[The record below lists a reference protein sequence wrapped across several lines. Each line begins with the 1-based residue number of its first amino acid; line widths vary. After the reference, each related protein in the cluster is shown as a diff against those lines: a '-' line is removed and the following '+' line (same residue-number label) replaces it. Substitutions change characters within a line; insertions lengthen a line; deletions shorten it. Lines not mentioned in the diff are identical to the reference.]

1 MRTLGTYV
9 RHAAVAAA
17 GSFAVGLA
25 ASAETLDDAWRA
37 ALEADLSLAA
47 ARSRVAAAEADVDGA
62 RAERKPVVSANVNAF
77 ELDRAPSFDFAAA
90 GMPLEMPL
98 LDGSRL
104 VLAGAGVT
112 LPLYT
117 AGRIGAGVRAAEA
130 QRDAELGAAEALTR
144 QTKLAVAERYVGVL
158 RAESGVAVSERL
170 VESLAAHLRE
180 VEDMYRG
187 GSVPRNDFL
196 AAAVSLADAE
206 QRLVRARNALEVAR
220 AAYNRALGRPLDAPV
235 ELDRELP
242 EIDLLDEEETLE
254 NLTAIAIDRRS
265 ELRRLA
271 SAADAIAAQGEA
283 ARAATRPQL
292 ALTGGYVRLENE
304 FLNRDDFWAV
314 GVGVNWQAFDGG
326 RSRTRAA
333 SLSLQ
338 ARALRDQQRD
348 LETMIALEVREA
360 WLARQ
365 ETAERVAVAERALE
379 QADEN
384 LRVARDRYRNGEG
397 TNTEVLDAEALRTAS
412 LDNFDAARYDAAL
425 AVYRL
430 AYAVGVL

>member
-1 MRTLGTYV
+1 
-9 RHAAVAAA
+9 
-17 GSFAVGLA
+17 
-25 ASAETLDDAWRA
+25 
-37 ALEADLSLAA
+37 
-47 ARSRVAAAEADVDGA
+47 
-62 RAERKPVVSANVNAF
+62 
-77 ELDRAPSFDFAAA
+77 
-90 GMPLEMPL
+90 
-98 LDGSRL
+98 
-104 VLAGAGVT
+104 
-112 LPLYT
+112 
-117 AGRIGAGVRAAEA
+117 
-130 QRDAELGAAEALTR
+130 AELGAAEALTR
-144 QTKLAVAERYVGVL
+144 QTKLAVAERYVDVL

-170 VESLAAHLRE
+170 VEGLAAHLRE
-180 VEDMYRG
+180 VEDLYRG